1 MAGTRKS
8 RTFNE
13 LVFWRV
19 FDHPYCQRGELGD
32 HFGVSAATIS
42 RTLQILIEKNLV
54 VESIS
59 RHAAPGRQPRLLAV
73 NPELAVLLGIEI
85 DLDRVTAVATDMGG
99 TLLGRGSL
107 PYEAPAGLQ
116 PMLAAARRAAGIAL
130 NDAGLPA
137 TGIRHVGVG
146 HPGILDRE
154 GVCLSWAN
162 APEWRQIP
170 LRKALEDTFGAAMA
184 MDDRSRAHALGERHA
199 SPEDARHPNSVY
211 IVAGTGIGM
220 AIFLDG
226 RLFRGV
232 THTSGE
238 FGHTVI
244 DPSGPLC
251 GCGNRGCVES
261 FASIGA
267 IGSFV
272 AESRGRVQS
281 VFTKAAD
288 AGAIT
293 IEAIASAASDGDPL
307 AVQAIARAGSALGIG
322 IANMVQVLN
331 PSLVVLCG
339 RLTRFAGAK
348 LLQSVCDTVRHNC
361 SEMVAGSVEVRV
373 AKPKKDISAVGCAML
388 AAEAAAVRVLRE
400 RLFEGTA
407 DDEALLE

>member
-1 MAGTRKS
+1 MSGTRKS

-19 FDHPYCQRGELGD
+19 FDHPYCQRGELGE

-42 RTLQILIEKNLV
+42 RTLQTLIEKGLV
-54 VESIS
+54 IESVS
-59 RHAAPGRQPRLLAV
+59 RQAAPGRQPRLLAV
-73 NPELAVLLGIEI
+73 NPALAILLGIEI
-85 DLDRVTAVATDMGG
+85 DLDRVIAVATDMSG

-107 PYEAPAGLQ
+107 RYEVSAGLD
-116 PMLAAARRAAGIAL
+116 PMLEVARKAADIAL
-130 NDAGLPA
+130 NDAGIQA
-137 TGIRHVGVG
+137 AGIRHLGVG
-146 HPGILDRE
+146 HPGILDSE

-162 APEWRQIP
+162 APGWRNTP
-170 LRKALEDTFGAAMA
+170 LRKGLEDTFGMA
-184 MDDRSRAHALGERHA
+184 VTVDDRSRAHALGERHA
-199 SPEDARHPNSVY
+199 SPEDARHPNSIY
-211 IVAGTGIGM
+211 ILAGTGVGM

-244 DPSGPLC
+244 DPAGPLC

-267 IGSFV
+267 IVSFV
-272 AESRGRVQS
+272 AEQRGRCPS
-281 VFTKAAD
+281 VFSQAAD
-288 AGAIT
+288 AGAIS
-293 IEAIASAASDGDPL
+293 IEAISDAAAGGDAL
-307 AVQAIARAGSALGIG
+307 AVKAIGRSGTALGIG

-339 RLTRFAGAK
+339 RLTRFAGAS
-348 LLQSVCDTVRHNC
+348 LLHAVSDTVHRNC
-361 SEMVAGSVEVRV
+361 SELVARSVEVRV

-400 RLFEGTA
+400 RLFDHAAGE
-407 DDEALLE
+407 DALFV